1 MKKKPSQPKDD
12 HTMSFDLFERDYADE
27 ISWQVEILLQDGIYN
42 DDQYDEAYEHAVEA
56 VAEDHGIE
64 LI

>member
-1 MKKKPSQPKDD
+1 
-12 HTMSFDLFERDYADE
+12 MSFDLFERDYADE
-27 ISWQVEILLQDGIYN
+27 ISWQVEVLLQDGTYD
-42 DDQYDEAYEHAVEA
+42 DDQYDEAYEHAVEV